1 MAKVKVGTKVIYNW
15 WEWKIVGWRYDR
27 KKDMQVFSVEIPES
41 ELTVKVNQRRDPNR
55 ERPKSVANIIDI
67 PDIKNIEWPIS
78 IKSRYDI
85 DKFNT
90 TLWYFTKRE
99 QEIIILRFISRFNYI
114 KIWELFDLNP
124 STARQ
129 KTKKVLRRIN
139 ELLLDNPRAISI
151 PQNWKK

>member
-1 MAKVKVGTKVIYNW
+1 
-15 WEWKIVGWRYDR
+15 
-27 KKDMQVFSVEIPES
+27 MQVFSVEIPES

-90 TLWYFTKRE
+90 TL
-99 QEIIILRFISRFNYI
+99 
-114 KIWELFDLNP
+114 
-124 STARQ
+124 
-129 KTKKVLRRIN
+129 
-139 ELLLDNPRAISI
+139 
-151 PQNWKK
+151 